1 LEIENSRALFAF
13 KMSLQERILEAE
25 SRVHAAVIG
34 TAADLEAFRL
44 EFLSRKGLLSELFD
58 EFKSVSGPEKAVL
71 GKSLN
76 ALKKNAEEKFKAAQE
91 VLTTSRMA
99 APVPDLTLPGEAFTL
114 GSRHP
119 VAIVERKVVEVFSR
133 IGFRVEEGPEIETD
147 EYNFTALNFEP
158 DHPAREMQ
166 DTFFLDAGKEY
177 LLRTHTSPVQVRV
190 MKTQKP
196 PIRMIAPG
204 RVYRN
209 ETITARSHCYFQQVE
224 GLVIDE
230 NASFADLRQTLNYF
244 ASAMF
249 GPKVKVRLR
258 PSYFPF
264 TEISAEADVSCLL
277 CEGTGCPVCKHT
289 GWVEIVGCGMV
300 DPAVLENCGLDPDR
314 YQGYAFGFGIER
326 MALVLYRIPDIRLY
340 SQNDVRFLSR
350 FQSL

>member
-1 LEIENSRALFAF
+1 
-13 KMSLQERILEAE
+13 MSLHRSIAEARERVSAAQINDAASLEN
-25 SRVHAAVIG
+25 
-34 TAADLEAFRL
+34 FRL
-44 EFLSRKGLLSELFD
+44 EFLSRKGLLTRLFE
-58 EFKSVSGPEKAVL
+58 EFKSVPSSEKALV
-71 GKSLN
+71 GKALN
-76 ALKKNAEEKFKAAQE
+76 DLKKAAEEKFKAAQAS
-91 VLTTSRMA
+91 VA
-99 APVPDLTLPGEAFTL
+99 APRATPQASDWTLPGDAYVL

-119 VAIVERKVVEVFSR
+119 VSIVERKVVDIFSR

-147 EYNFTALNFEP
+147 YYNFTALNFED

-166 DTFFLDAGKEY
+166 DTFFLDAKKEY

-190 MKTQKP
+190 MKSQKP

-209 ETITARSHCYFQQVE
+209 ETVTARSHCYFQQVE
-224 GLVIDE
+224 GLVVDE
-230 NASFADLRQTLNYF
+230 RASFADLRQTLNYF
-244 ASAMF
+244 VAAMF

-264 TEISAEADVSCLL
+264 TEISAEADISCLL
-277 CEGTGCPVCKHT
+277 CDGRGCPVCKHT
-289 GWVEIVGCGMV
+289 GWVEIMGCGMV
-300 DPAVLENCGLDPDR
+300 DPAVLTHCGLDPER

-350 FQSL
+350 FQTL